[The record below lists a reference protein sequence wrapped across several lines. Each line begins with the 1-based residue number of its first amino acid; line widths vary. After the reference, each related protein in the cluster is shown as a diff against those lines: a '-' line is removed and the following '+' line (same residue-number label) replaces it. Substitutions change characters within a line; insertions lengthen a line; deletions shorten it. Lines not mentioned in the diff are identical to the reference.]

1 MIYYN
6 IGRTNELDVIGQYP
20 QTKEVTSSK
29 YHIDNIDSAVKVNP
43 NYFPDFKP
51 KYGLE
56 LLSKSIATDVIDK
69 GSLEFGFIVSEKL
82 KKLLSDFNLP
92 PHKFH
97 SIDVY
102 NVNTQ
107 YYWFQFVTD
116 FESFFDVENSEVE
129 IFDIFKQEVT
139 KVITFNSLQEII
151 ELNRKLVLQ
160 IGKTMRYKS
169 IRLKRD
175 FPHFDLFEIKGAK
188 NFTLITDTLK
198 RELESQNITG
208 LEYLRYDKI
217 NLTPTPR

>member
-1 MIYYN
+1 MLKI
-6 IGRTNELDVIGQYP
+6 Q
-20 QTKEVTSSK
+20 
-29 YHIDNIDSAVKVNP
+29 
-43 NYFPDFKP
+43 
-51 KYGLE
+51 
-56 LLSKSIATDVIDK
+56 
-69 GSLEFGFIVSEKL
+69 KL
-82 KKLLSDFNLP
+82 KFLTFLNKRLL
-92 PHKFH
+92 
-97 SIDVY
+97 
-102 NVNTQ
+102 
-107 YYWFQFVTD
+107 
-116 FESFFDVENSEVE
+116 E
-129 IFDIFKQEVT
+129 
-139 KVITFNSLQEII
+139 VITFNSLQEII